1 MIEVKNLS
9 KFYGKNKAVEDLS
22 FEIKKG
28 EIVGFLGPNGAGK
41 TTTMRIL
48 TCFHPAT
55 SGEAK
60 VAGFDVFREAQKV
73 KEKIGYLPET
83 PPLYKEMKVRDY
95 LNFVAKIK
103 GVAFSQVKKNTD
115 EVIEKCCLQ
124 TYADSLILKL
134 SKGYRQRVGIA
145 QALIHKP
152 EILIL
157 DEPTSGLDPTQ
168 IIEVRNLIKSLKG
181 EHTILLSTHILPE
194 VSMTCQK
201 VVIINRGRIVAKDSL
216 ENLSKSGG
224 IFYFLQFVGEQSDA
238 LISDLHNL
246 EEVASVDFVNK
257 NSIKIGLKKDLR
269 TSTKIANLV
278 YKNGLELSEL
288 KKETVSLEE
297 IFVKLIFGDS

>member
-22 FEIKKG
+22 FEIQKG

-41 TTTMRIL
+41 TTTMRVL

-60 VAGFDVFREAQKV
+60 VAGFDVFKEAQKV

-103 GVAFSQVKKNTD
+103 GVPFSQVKKNTD
-115 EVIEKCCLQ
+115 EVIEKCGLQ

-157 DEPTSGLDPTQ
+157 DEPTSGLDPAQ
-168 IIEVRNLIKSLKG
+168 IIEVRNLIKSLTG

-201 VVIINRGRIVAKDSL
+201 VIIINRGKIVAKDSL

-224 IFYFLQFVGEQSDA
+224 LFYSLQIEGGKSDA
-238 LISDLHNL
+238 LVSDLHNI
-246 EEVASVDFVNK
+246 EEVSSVDFMNE
-257 NSIKIGLKKDLR
+257 NSLKIGLKEDLK
-269 TSTKIANLV
+269 TSIKIANLV

-297 IFVKLIFGDS
+297 IFVKLVFGDN